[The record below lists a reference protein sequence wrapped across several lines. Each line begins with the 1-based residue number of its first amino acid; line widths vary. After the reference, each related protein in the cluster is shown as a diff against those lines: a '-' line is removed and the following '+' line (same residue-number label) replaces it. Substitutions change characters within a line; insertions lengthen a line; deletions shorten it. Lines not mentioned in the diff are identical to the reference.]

1 MRHNRCRRTEAEER
15 VLSEERQLLR
25 RVRSLD
31 EAALGV
37 VFDTYY
43 PRLYRYI
50 YHHLRHRETAED
62 LAAEVFARMLEKL
75 ANGGGPRKH
84 LQAWLYRVAHNL
96 VVDTSRRQV
105 YRNHEPLDD
114 WTAPAGQDVEGEVQ
128 QAMAWQ
134 LARTALVELTP
145 QQRAVIILK
154 YLEGL
159 SNREVARVLDTSEGV
174 VKSLQ
179 HRGLAAMRRNLV
191 RNGATQE
198 EVL

>member
-1 MRHNRCRRTEAEER
+1 MRRNRCRRTEAEER
-15 VLSEERQLLR
+15 VLSEERKLLR

-31 EAALGV
+31 EAALGT

-50 YHHLRHRETAED
+50 YQHVHHQATAED
-62 LAAEVFARMLEKL
+62 LAAEVFARMLEQL
-75 ANGGGPRKH
+75 TNGGGPRRH

-105 YRNHEPLDD
+105 HRNHEPLED
-114 WTAPAGQDVEGEVQ
+114 WTAVSGQDVEGEVQ

-134 LARTALVELTP
+134 QASAALAELTP

-154 YLEGL
+154 YLSGL
-159 SNREVARVLDTSEGV
+159 SNKEVAHVLETSEGA

-179 HRGLAAMRRNLV
+179 HRGLASMRRALAE
-191 RNGATQE
+191 NGVMQE
-198 EVL
+198 EVV

>member
-1 MRHNRCRRTEAEER
+1 M
-15 VLSEERQLLR
+15 SEEQKLLR

-50 YHHLRHRETAED
+50 YQHLRHQTVAED
-62 LAAEVFARMLEKL
+62 LAAEVFARMLEQLK
-75 ANGGGPRKH
+75 NGGGPRRH

-96 VVDTSRRQV
+96 VVDTARRQV
-105 YRNHEPLDD
+105 HRNHEPLED
-114 WTAPAGQDVEGEVQ
+114 WTDVGAQDVEGEVL

-134 LARTALVELTP
+134 QASAALTELTP
-145 QQRAVIILK
+145 QQRSVIILK
-154 YLEGL
+154 YLSGL
-159 SNREVARVLDTSEGV
+159 SNREVAEVLETSEGA

-179 HRGLAAMRRNLV
+179 HRGLAAMRRTLEQ
-191 RNGATQE
+191 NGMTQE

>member
-1 MRHNRCRRTEAEER
+1 MSDER
-15 VLSEERQLLR
+15 KLLR

-31 EAALGV
+31 EAALGA

-50 YHHLRHRETAED
+50 YQHLRHQDTAED
-62 LAAEVFARMLEKL
+62 LAAEVFARMLEQL
-75 ANGGGPRKH
+75 ANGGGPRRH

-96 VVDTSRRQV
+96 VIDASRRREIRDHQSL
-105 YRNHEPLDD
+105 ED
-114 WTAPAGQDVEGEVQ
+114 WTAACDQDVEVDVH
-128 QAMAWQ
+128 QAWAWRQ
-134 LARTALVELTP
+134 ACTALVALTP

-159 SNREVARVLDTSEGV
+159 TNKEVARVLDTSEGA

-179 HRGLAAMRRNLV
+179 HRGLAAMRRTLV
-191 RNGATQE
+191 QNGVTQE